1 MRIGVAATPEVAIPT
16 MEWLLHSGHELCLV
30 ISQPDRAAG
39 RGLELKAS
47 PVSQWAIGIGI
58 PLLRPETPAEL
69 VGAVSEVDLVLT
81 IGYGVLLPQEIL
93 DLPRYGFINLHF
105 SLLPSYRGAAPVQR
119 AIEHGESLTG
129 VTVFKLDKGMDT
141 GPIYSSAT
149 LEIAPEWRTSELM
162 AALSTRGPQVV
173 AEALTSIEELK
184 APTPQAGASSLAP
197 KISKNEAKILWSADA
212 RTTLNRIRAFF
223 PAPVAWC
230 LFRGDSFK
238 ITSAQA
244 SEAKLKPGEIA
255 VIDGDVVVGCSDA
268 TAICLLKVIPA
279 GKKEM
284 DAKDWA
290 RGARLSNGELL
301 G

>member
-16 MEWLLHSGHELCLV
+16 MEWLLHYGHELSLV

-47 PVSQWAIGIGI
+47 PVSLWAIGKGI
-58 PLLRPETPAEL
+58 PLLRPESPTEL
-69 VGAVSEVDLVLT
+69 IETVSDLDLVLT

-93 DLPRYGFINLHF
+93 DLPRHGFINLHF
-105 SLLPSYRGAAPVQR
+105 SLLPAYRGAAPVQR
-119 AIEHGESLTG
+119 AIEHGESITG
-129 VTVFKLDKGMDT
+129 VTVFQLDKGMDT

-162 AALSTRGPQVV
+162 EVLSTMGPQVV
-173 AEALTSIEELK
+173 KEALTAIEKLK
-184 APTPQAGASSLAP
+184 PPTPQAGSSSLAP
-197 KISKNEAKILWSADA
+197 KISKNEAKILWSDSA

-223 PAPVAWC
+223 PAPVAWS

-238 ITSAQA
+238 ITSAELSHA
-244 SEAKLKPGEIA
+244 AVNPGEIA
-255 VIDGDVVVGCSDA
+255 VIDSDVVVGCGEG
-268 TAICLLKVIPA
+268 TAISLLTVVPA

-290 RGARLSNGELL
+290 RGARLSRGELL

>member
-16 MEWLLHSGHELCLV
+16 MEWLLNSGHELSLV

-47 PVSQWAIGIGI
+47 PVSLWAIGKGI

-69 VGAVSEVDLVLT
+69 VGAVNNLDLVLT

-93 DLPRYGFINLHF
+93 DLPRYGFMNLHF
-105 SLLPSYRGAAPVQR
+105 SLLPAYRGAAPVQR
-119 AIEHGESLTG
+119 AIEHGEIVTG
-129 VTVFKLDKGMDT
+129 VTVFKLDAGMDT

-149 LEIAPEWRTSELM
+149 LEIAPQWRTSELM
-162 AALSTRGPQVV
+162 TALSTMGPQVV
-173 AEALTSIEELK
+173 GEALTSIEESK
-184 APTPQAGASSLAP
+184 APTPQSGTSSLAP
-197 KISKNEAKILWSADA
+197 KLSRNEAKISWNEDA
-212 RTTLNRIRAFF
+212 RTIVNRIRAFF

-244 SEAKLKPGEIA
+244 SDAKLKPGEIA